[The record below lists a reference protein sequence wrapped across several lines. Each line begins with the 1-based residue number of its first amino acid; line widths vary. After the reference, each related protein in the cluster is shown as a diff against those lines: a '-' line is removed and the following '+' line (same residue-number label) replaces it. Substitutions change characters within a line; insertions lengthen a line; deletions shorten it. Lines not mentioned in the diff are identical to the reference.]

1 VFEAYSPFGPGSRTV
16 PPGPRSLAAM
26 SEHDFRVRIS
36 EDGPYELVGTPP
48 LVRTAQVET
57 EFGEPIGWEEP
68 TPIDVRGAPDLCR
81 CGTSSRKPFCDA
93 SHETN
98 GFDGTEVAD
107 RRPTAERAKALHG
120 HDVVLRDDRELCTHA
135 GHCAD
140 RFTDVWE
147 LIRRTSDPAVR
158 ERLQRM
164 VELCPSGRLSHA
176 PADDAPSV
184 EPVYEPSVA
193 VIRDGPL
200 WVRGGI
206 PVESSDGTTYEVR
219 NRMTLCRCGHS
230 SNKPFC
236 DGTHKDIGFRDD

>member
-1 VFEAYSPFGPGSRTV
+1 
-16 PPGPRSLAAM
+16 M
-26 SEHDFRVRIS
+26 SKHDFRVRIS
-36 EDGPYELVGTPP
+36 EDGPYELMGSPP

-57 EFGEPIGWEEP
+57 EFGEPVGWEEP
-68 TPIDVRGAPDLCR
+68 TPIDVRGAPELCR
-81 CGTSSRKPFCDA
+81 CGASGRKPFCDA

-107 RRPTAERAKALHG
+107 RRSTADRAKSLHG
-120 HDVVLRDDRELCTHA
+120 HGVVMRDDRELCTHA

-147 LIRRTSDPAVR
+147 LIRRTADPAVR
-158 ERLQRM
+158 ERLEQM

-176 PADDAPSV
+176 PVDDAPSV
-184 EPVYEPSVA
+184 EPEFEPSVA

-206 PVESSDGTTYEVR
+206 PVESSDGTTYEIRKRV
-219 NRMTLCRCGHS
+219 TLCRCGHS
-230 SNKPFC
+230 NNKPFC
-236 DGTHKDIGFRDD
+236 DGTHKVIGFRDG